1 MGTHA
6 MLVVQYTVGRGRR
19 KTRTSSGRGCVSLPA
34 HTSLEL
40 EREGLDPYATSTAW
54 LQVPEEPNA
63 RLFNKP
69 DEPNSIGSFRR

>member
-1 MGTHA
+1 M
-6 MLVVQYTVGRGRR
+6 
-19 KTRTSSGRGCVSLPA
+19 SA

-40 EREGLDPYATSTAW
+40 EREGLDPNDNLYGLPALNANGLHPGEGEADRGLYATSTAW

-69 DEPNSIGSFRR
+69 DEPNS